1 MKGSKVA
8 GKTIEL
14 SQPIK
19 SHRGELIKK
28 IVLREPR
35 YRDLM
40 DLGMPSTWVAV
51 PGGGGFEQESFTALE
66 EWVNRLV
73 DMDVNLLELLTLKDS
88 LALRA
93 AVRDFFFRCGGRDGI
108 EAIHRF
114 IRGIAFECGA
124 DFRALHHLE
133 LTEIEFWLKAW
144 VEHSKERES
153 ERGR

>member
-1 MKGSKVA
+1 MLLGTELNSKGSKVA
-8 GKTIEL
+8 AKTIEL

-19 SHRGELIKK
+19 GHRGPVTK
-28 IVLREPR
+28 ITLREPR

-73 DMDVNLLELLTLKDS
+73 VDMDVNFLELLSLKDS

-93 AVRDFFFRCGGRDGI
+93 AVRDFFFDAAGVTELKPSTDLP
-108 EAIHRF
+108 EASPSSAEPTSRRSI
-114 IRGIAFECGA
+114 I
-124 DFRALHHLE
+124 
-133 LTEIEFWLKAW
+133 
-144 VEHSKERES
+144 
-153 ERGR
+153 